1 MDFELDETQRLV
13 RDTARDYATKTLAP
27 LARKIEAEECVPPE
41 VLRALGGLGLL
52 AVNVPEALGGAEAGV
67 VAYSVAMSEI
77 AKACSST
84 AVTMAVTNMVNEV
97 IATFGNDAQKQ
108 RYCPWLASGETL
120 GAFALSEA
128 DAGSDPGAMRTT
140 ARRDGDDWIVDGGKQ
155 WITSGAWAG
164 VFVLWARTGEPGT
177 KGISCFLVD
186 AGTPGLRIGHHEDKM
201 GIRGSNTVAL
211 EFDEMRLPGSALFG
225 ELGQGFRIAMMALDG
240 GRVGIASQSL
250 GIGEGALSDALR
262 YAKERQ
268 AFGKPIA
275 EFQAIQWMIAD
286 SRTELDAARLLTLR
300 AAAMKQQRVPFTK
313 EASMAKLFA
322 SEAAWRV
329 CNRAVQVHGGYGYTR
344 DFDVERRFRDVR
356 VTQIYEGT
364 SEIQRIVIAR
374 LVLKD

>member
-1 MDFELDETQRLV
+1 
-13 RDTARDYATKTLAP
+13 
-27 LARKIEAEECVPPE
+27 
-41 VLRALGGLGLL
+41 
-52 AVNVPEALGGAEAGV
+52 
-67 VAYSVAMSEI
+67 
-77 AKACSST
+77 
-84 AVTMAVTNMVNEV
+84 
-97 IATFGNDAQKQ
+97 
-108 RYCPWLASGETL
+108 
-120 GAFALSEA
+120 
-128 DAGSDPGAMRTT
+128 
-140 ARRDGDDWIVDGGKQ
+140 
-155 WITSGAWAG
+155 
-164 VFVLWARTGEPGT
+164 
-177 KGISCFLVD
+177 LVD